1 MQLIMMHKT
10 NADNE
15 AGLPPSQELMAGM
28 GALLG
33 EMMASGSFLAGEGLR
48 QSALGVRLK
57 FTGGER
63 TVTPGPFQ
71 GSNELVA
78 GFAIVRVPTIV
89 EAVEWATKFA
99 NVVGDCDL
107 DVRPVNEPWD
117 LGMCPKPEGLEGVR
131 YMIAHK
137 ADRNSEAGV
146 PMAAGREAEMGR
158 LMEEMTKAG
167 VLLGTVSIQP
177 SSKGVRMNFVGGKHT
192 VTDGPFAESKE
203 LIAGYCIAEMES
215 LEAAIEWAP
224 RFANVVGDVEVDIRP
239 LYHFSS

>member
-1 MQLIMMHKT
+1 
-10 NADNE
+10 
-15 AGLPPSQELMAGM
+15 
-28 GALLG
+28 
-33 EMMASGSFLAGEGLR
+33 
-48 QSALGVRLK
+48 
-57 FTGGER
+57 
-63 TVTPGPFQ
+63 
-71 GSNELVA
+71 
-78 GFAIVRVPTIV
+78 
-89 EAVEWATKFA
+89 
-99 NVVGDCDL
+99 
-107 DVRPVNEPWD
+107 
-117 LGMCPKPEGLEGVR
+117 
-131 YMIAHK
+131 
-137 ADRNSEAGV
+137 
-146 PMAAGREAEMGR
+146 MAAGREAEMGR